1 MKNVKKLYLKILNK
15 LYNLYKH
22 KTTMIQ
28 TNFTQ
33 QSTTSI
39 EPTGT
44 WINMKTGET
53 ITVKT
58 MVNDMS
64 GNGSQLMLTDGRLMS
79 FAEFSNNY
87 VQMEEDSTNPS
98 NDISNNIDNINN
110 TTSSNTPKLN
120 IDLLTSGL
128 GQDNNNITN
137 NKLESFDSPYETP
150 FVNIEGNEN
159 STTPK
164 PKRINLDNNI
174 NTINTINTISNNN
187 ISINNSCSVYT
198 KQQNIVKEFLN
209 NLEKQ
214 PTINFKSIYIENMP
228 TEPISTFVKYLG
240 VTKEDIVDVL
250 YKELC
255 KEDVIKSIL
264 TNYINNILEDKNYNA
279 NNDLKTSTTQK
290 PILKTR
296 RGKI

>member
-15 LYNLYKH
+15 LYKYKFY
-22 KTTMIQ
+22 KYITTMIQ
-28 TNFTQ
+28 TNFTSE
-33 QSTTSI
+33 STVPM
-39 EPTGT
+39 EPSGT

-79 FAEFSNNY
+79 FTEFSNNY
-87 VQMEEDSTNPS
+87 VQMEEEPLNQQ
-98 NDISNNIDNINN
+98 NDITTNNVQ
-110 TTSSNTPKLN
+110 TETPKLN
-120 IDLLTSGL
+120 VDLLTSGL

-137 NKLESFDSPYETP
+137 MYNMSETNVTINSNNKLESFDSTYETS
-150 FVNIEGNEN
+150 FENEN

-164 PKRINLDNNI
+164 QKQINLDNN
-174 NTINTINTISNNN
+174 
-187 ISINNSCSVYT
+187 SCSLNGYS

-209 NLEKQ
+209 NLEKK
-214 PTINFKSIYIENMP
+214 PTINFKYIYIDNMP

-255 KEDVIKSIL
+255 NEDIIKNIL
-264 TNYINNILEDKNYNA
+264 TNYINDILENKVEIKTTESLSKNSVEP
-279 NNDLKTSTTQK
+279 TSK
-290 PILKTR
+290 VKRIK
-296 RGKI
+296 KEVK

>member
-15 LYNLYKH
+15 LYKYKFY
-22 KTTMIQ
+22 KYITTMIQ
-28 TNFTQ
+28 TNFTSE
-33 QSTTSI
+33 STVPM
-39 EPTGT
+39 EPSGT

-79 FAEFSNNY
+79 FTEFSNNY
-87 VQMEEDSTNPS
+87 VQMEEEPLNQQ
-98 NDISNNIDNINN
+98 NDIITNNVK
-110 TTSSNTPKLN
+110 TETPKLN
-120 IDLLTSGL
+120 VDLLTSGL

-137 NKLESFDSPYETP
+137 MYNMSETNVTLNSNNKLESFDSTYETS
-150 FVNIEGNEN
+150 FENEN

-164 PKRINLDNNI
+164 QKQINLDNN
-174 NTINTINTISNNN
+174 
-187 ISINNSCSVYT
+187 SCSLNGYS

-209 NLEKQ
+209 NLEKK
-214 PTINFKSIYIENMP
+214 PTINFKSIYIDNMP

-255 KEDVIKSIL
+255 NEDIIKNIL
-264 TNYINNILEDKNYNA
+264 TNYINDILENKVEIKTTESLSKNSVEP
-279 NNDLKTSTTQK
+279 TSK
-290 PILKTR
+290 VKRIK
-296 RGKI
+296 KEVK

>member
-15 LYNLYKH
+15 LYKLYKY

-110 TTSSNTPKLN
+110 TSSSNTPPKLN

-128 GQDNNNITN
+128 GQDSNIINNT
-137 NKLESFDSPYETP
+137 FDSSLNNDVEE
-150 FVNIEGNEN
+150 IE
-159 STTPK
+159 TTPK
-164 PKRINLDNNI
+164 TKRINLDNAINNI
-174 NTINTINTISNNN
+174 SNNNN

>member
-15 LYNLYKH
+15 LYKYKFY
-22 KTTMIQ
+22 KYITTMIQ
-28 TNFTQ
+28 TNFTSE
-33 QSTTSI
+33 STVPM
-39 EPTGT
+39 EPSGT

-79 FAEFSNNY
+79 FTEFSNNY
-87 VQMEEDSTNPS
+87 VQMEEEPLNQQ
-98 NDISNNIDNINN
+98 NDIITNNVQ
-110 TTSSNTPKLN
+110 TETPKLN

-137 NKLESFDSPYETP
+137 MYNMSETNVTINSNNKLESFDSTYETS
-150 FVNIEGNEN
+150 FENEN

-164 PKRINLDNNI
+164 QKQINLDNNSYSL
-174 NTINTINTISNNN
+174 NGYS
-187 ISINNSCSVYT
+187 

-209 NLEKQ
+209 NLEKK
-214 PTINFKSIYIENMP
+214 PTINFKSIYIDNMP

-255 KEDVIKSIL
+255 NEDIIKNIL
-264 TNYINNILEDKNYNA
+264 TNYINDILENKVEIKITESLSKNSVEPTP
-279 NNDLKTSTTQK
+279 KVK
-290 PILKTR
+290 RIK
-296 RGKI
+296 KEVK

>member
-15 LYNLYKH
+15 LYKYI
-22 KTTMIQ
+22 TTMIQ
-28 TNFTQ
+28 TNFTSE
-33 QSTTSI
+33 STVPM
-39 EPTGT
+39 EPSGT

-79 FAEFSNNY
+79 FTEFSNNY
-87 VQMEEDSTNPS
+87 VQMEEDPLNQQ
-98 NDISNNIDNINN
+98 NDITTNNVQ
-110 TTSSNTPKLN
+110 TETPKLN
-120 IDLLTSGL
+120 INLLTSGL
-128 GQDNNNITN
+128 GQDNNNITNNSN

-164 PKRINLDNNI
+164 LKRINLDNN
-174 NTINTINTISNNN
+174 
-187 ISINNSCSVYT
+187 SCSLNGYS
-198 KQQNIVKEFLN
+198 KQQNIVKDFLN
-209 NLEKQ
+209 NLEKK
-214 PTINFKSIYIENMP
+214 PTINFKSIYIDNMP

-240 VTKEDIVDVL
+240 VTKEDIVYVL

-255 KEDVIKSIL
+255 NEDIIKNIL
-264 TNYINNILEDKNYNA
+264 TNYINDILENKVEI
-279 NNDLKTSTTQK
+279 KTTESLSENLVEPTS
-290 PILKTR
+290 
-296 RGKI
+296 KIQRTKRSKIK

>member
-15 LYNLYKH
+15 LYKYKFY
-22 KTTMIQ
+22 KYITTMIQ
-28 TNFTQ
+28 TNFTSE
-33 QSTTSI
+33 STVPM
-39 EPTGT
+39 EPSGT

-79 FAEFSNNY
+79 FTEFSNNY
-87 VQMEEDSTNPS
+87 VQMEEEPLNQQ
-98 NDISNNIDNINN
+98 NDITINN
-110 TTSSNTPKLN
+110 VQTETPKLN

-137 NKLESFDSPYETP
+137 MYNMSETNVTLNSNNKLESFDSTYETS
-150 FVNIEGNEN
+150 FENEN

-164 PKRINLDNNI
+164 QKQINLDNNLYSLTL
-174 NTINTINTISNNN
+174 NGYS
-187 ISINNSCSVYT
+187 

-209 NLEKQ
+209 NLEKK
-214 PTINFKSIYIENMP
+214 PTINFKSIYIDNMP

-255 KEDVIKSIL
+255 NEDIIKNIL
-264 TNYINNILEDKNYNA
+264 TNYINDILENKVEIKTTESLSKNSVEPTP
-279 NNDLKTSTTQK
+279 KV
-290 PILKTR
+290 
-296 RGKI
+296 KIIKKK

>member
-15 LYNLYKH
+15 LYKYI
-22 KTTMIQ
+22 TTMIQ
-28 TNFTQ
+28 TNFTSE
-33 QSTTSI
+33 STVPM

-79 FAEFSNNY
+79 FEEFSNNY
-87 VQMEEDSTNPS
+87 VQMEEDQVNQQ
-98 NDISNNIDNINN
+98 NDITLNDIQ
-110 TTSSNTPKLN
+110 TETPHLN

-128 GQDNNNITN
+128 GQYSNSD

-150 FVNIEGNEN
+150 FVNDGEIGTLTNQ
-159 STTPK
+159 SR
-164 PKRINLDNNI
+164 RINLDNNSHSL
-174 NTINTINTISNNN
+174 NGYS
-187 ISINNSCSVYT
+187 
-198 KQQNIVKEFLN
+198 KQQNIVKEFLD
-209 NLEKQ
+209 NLEKK
-214 PTINFKSIYIENMP
+214 PIINFKSIYIDNMP

-255 KEDVIKSIL
+255 NEYIIKNIL
-264 TNYINNILEDKNYNA
+264 TNYINDILENKNYNT
-279 NNDLKTSTTQK
+279 NDDLKTSSTQK
-290 PILKTR
+290 SITKTKKS
-296 RGKI
+296 KI

>member
-15 LYNLYKH
+15 LYKYKFY
-22 KTTMIQ
+22 KYITTMIQ
-28 TNFTQ
+28 TNFTSE
-33 QSTTSI
+33 STVPM
-39 EPTGT
+39 EPSGT

-79 FAEFSNNY
+79 FTEFSNNY
-87 VQMEEDSTNPS
+87 VQMEEEPLNQQ
-98 NDISNNIDNINN
+98 NDIITNNVK
-110 TTSSNTPKLN
+110 TETPKLN
-120 IDLLTSGL
+120 VDLLTSGL

-137 NKLESFDSPYETP
+137 MYNMSETNVTLNSNNKLESFDSTYETP
-150 FVNIEGNEN
+150 FENEN

-164 PKRINLDNNI
+164 QKQINLDNNSYSL
-174 NTINTINTISNNN
+174 NGYS
-187 ISINNSCSVYT
+187 

-209 NLEKQ
+209 NLEKK
-214 PTINFKSIYIENMP
+214 PTINFKSIYIDNMP

-255 KEDVIKSIL
+255 NEDIIKNIL
-264 TNYINNILEDKNYNA
+264 TNYINDILENKVEIKTTESLSKNSVEQ
-279 NNDLKTSTTQK
+279 TSKVQRIK
-290 PILKTR
+290 R
-296 RGKI
+296 SKIK

>member
-15 LYNLYKH
+15 LYKYKFY
-22 KTTMIQ
+22 KYITTMIQ
-28 TNFTQ
+28 TNFTSE
-33 QSTTSI
+33 STVPM
-39 EPTGT
+39 EPSGT

-79 FAEFSNNY
+79 FTEFSNNY
-87 VQMEEDSTNPS
+87 VQMEEEPLNQQ
-98 NDISNNIDNINN
+98 NDITTNNVQ
-110 TTSSNTPKLN
+110 TETPKLN
-120 IDLLTSGL
+120 VDLLTSGL
-128 GQDNNNITN
+128 GQDNN
-137 NKLESFDSPYETP
+137 KLEIFDSTTYEIP
-150 FVNIEGNEN
+150 FENEN

-164 PKRINLDNNI
+164 QKQINLDNNSYSL
-174 NTINTINTISNNN
+174 NDYS
-187 ISINNSCSVYT
+187 

-209 NLEKQ
+209 NLEKK
-214 PTINFKSIYIENMP
+214 PTINFKSIYIDNMP

-255 KEDVIKSIL
+255 NEDIIKNIL
-264 TNYINNILEDKNYNA
+264 TNYINDILENKVEIKTTESLSKNSVEQ
-279 NNDLKTSTTQK
+279 TSKVQRIK
-290 PILKTR
+290 R
-296 RGKI
+296 SKIK

>member
-15 LYNLYKH
+15 LYKYKFY
-22 KTTMIQ
+22 KYITTMIQ
-28 TNFTQ
+28 TNFTSE
-33 QSTTSI
+33 STVPM
-39 EPTGT
+39 EPSGT

-79 FAEFSNNY
+79 FTEFSNNY
-87 VQMEEDSTNPS
+87 VQMEEDPLNQQ
-98 NDISNNIDNINN
+98 NDITTNNVQ
-110 TTSSNTPKLN
+110 TETPKLN
-120 IDLLTSGL
+120 INLLTSGL
-128 GQDNNNITN
+128 GQDNNNITNNSN

-164 PKRINLDNNI
+164 PKRINLDNN
-174 NTINTINTISNNN
+174 
-187 ISINNSCSVYT
+187 SCSLNGYS

-209 NLEKQ
+209 NLEKK
-214 PTINFKSIYIENMP
+214 PTINFKSIYIDNMP

-255 KEDVIKSIL
+255 NEDIIKNIL
-264 TNYINNILEDKNYNA
+264 TNYINDILENKIEIITKRLSKNSVETT
-279 NNDLKTSTTQK
+279 LKDYK
-290 PILKTR
+290 
-296 RGKI
+296 

>member
-15 LYNLYKH
+15 LYKLYKY

-33 QSTTSI
+33 QSTASI

-110 TTSSNTPKLN
+110 TSSSNTPPKLN

-128 GQDNNNITN
+128 GQDSNIINNT
-137 NKLESFDSPYETP
+137 FDSSLNNDVEE
-150 FVNIEGNEN
+150 IE
-159 STTPK
+159 TTPK
-164 PKRINLDNNI
+164 TKRINLDNAINNI
-174 NTINTINTISNNN
+174 SNNNN
-187 ISINNSCSVYT
+187 ISINNSCSLSKYT

-209 NLEKQ
+209 NLEKR

-255 KEDVIKSIL
+255 NESVIKSIL

>member
-15 LYNLYKH
+15 LYKYKFY
-22 KTTMIQ
+22 KYITTMIQ
-28 TNFTQ
+28 TNFTSE
-33 QSTTSI
+33 STVPM
-39 EPTGT
+39 EPSGT

-79 FAEFSNNY
+79 FTEFSNNY
-87 VQMEEDSTNPS
+87 VQMEEDPLNQQ
-98 NDISNNIDNINN
+98 NDITTNNVQ
-110 TTSSNTPKLN
+110 TETPKLN
-120 IDLLTSGL
+120 INLLTSGL
-128 GQDNNNITN
+128 GQDNNNITNNSN

-164 PKRINLDNNI
+164 PKRINLDNA
-174 NTINTINTISNNN
+174 INTISNT
-187 ISINNSCSVYT
+187 ISINNSCSLNGYS

-209 NLEKQ
+209 NLEKE
-214 PTINFKSIYIENMP
+214 PTINFKSIYIDNMP

-255 KEDVIKSIL
+255 NEDIIKNIL
-264 TNYINNILEDKNYNA
+264 TNYINDILENKVEIKTTESLSKNSVEQ
-279 NNDLKTSTTQK
+279 TSKVQRTK
-290 PILKTR
+290 R
-296 RGKI
+296 SKIK

>member
-15 LYNLYKH
+15 LYKLYKY

-33 QSTTSI
+33 QSTASI

-110 TTSSNTPKLN
+110 TSSSNTPKLN

-128 GQDNNNITN
+128 GQDSNIINNT
-137 NKLESFDSPYETP
+137 FDSSLNNDVEE
-150 FVNIEGNEN
+150 IE
-159 STTPK
+159 TTPK
-164 PKRINLDNNI
+164 TKRINLD
-174 NTINTINTISNNN
+174 NTISNNN

>member
-15 LYNLYKH
+15 LYKYKFY
-22 KTTMIQ
+22 KYITTMIQ
-28 TNFTQ
+28 TNFTSE
-33 QSTTSI
+33 STVPM
-39 EPTGT
+39 EPSGT

-79 FAEFSNNY
+79 FTEFSNNY
-87 VQMEEDSTNPS
+87 VQMEEEPLNQQ
-98 NDISNNIDNINN
+98 NDIITNNVQ
-110 TTSSNTPKLN
+110 TETSKLN

-128 GQDNNNITN
+128 GQDNNNIINMYNMSETNVTLNSN
-137 NKLESFDSPYETP
+137 NKLESFDSTYETP
-150 FVNIEGNEN
+150 FVNIEENEN

-164 PKRINLDNNI
+164 QKQINLDNN
-174 NTINTINTISNNN
+174 
-187 ISINNSCSVYT
+187 SCSLNGYS

-209 NLEKQ
+209 NLEKK
-214 PTINFKSIYIENMP
+214 PTINFKSIYIDNMP

-255 KEDVIKSIL
+255 NEDIIKNIL
-264 TNYINNILEDKNYNA
+264 TNYINNILENKVEIKTIESLSKNSVEPTP
-279 NNDLKTSTTQK
+279 KV
-290 PILKTR
+290 
-296 RGKI
+296 KIIKRSKIK

>member
-15 LYNLYKH
+15 LYKYKFY
-22 KTTMIQ
+22 KYITTMIQ
-28 TNFTQ
+28 TNFTSE
-33 QSTTSI
+33 STVPM
-39 EPTGT
+39 EPSGT

-79 FAEFSNNY
+79 FTEFSNNY
-87 VQMEEDSTNPS
+87 VQMEEDPLNQQ
-98 NDISNNIDNINN
+98 NDITTNNVQ
-110 TTSSNTPKLN
+110 TETPKLN
-120 IDLLTSGL
+120 INLLTSGL
-128 GQDNNNITN
+128 GQDNNNITNNSN

-164 PKRINLDNNI
+164 PKRINLDNN
-174 NTINTINTISNNN
+174 
-187 ISINNSCSVYT
+187 SCSLNGYS

-209 NLEKQ
+209 NLEKK
-214 PTINFKSIYIENMP
+214 PTINFKSIYIDNMP

-255 KEDVIKSIL
+255 NEDIIKNIL
-264 TNYINNILEDKNYNA
+264 TNYINDILENKIEIITKSLSKNSVETT
-279 NNDLKTSTTQK
+279 LKDYK
-290 PILKTR
+290 
-296 RGKI
+296 

>member
-15 LYNLYKH
+15 LYKYKFY
-22 KTTMIQ
+22 KYITTMIQ
-28 TNFTQ
+28 TNFTSE
-33 QSTTSI
+33 STVPM
-39 EPTGT
+39 EPSGT

-79 FAEFSNNY
+79 FTEFSNNY
-87 VQMEEDSTNPS
+87 VQMEEEPLNQQ
-98 NDISNNIDNINN
+98 NDIITNNVQ
-110 TTSSNTPKLN
+110 TETPKLN

-137 NKLESFDSPYETP
+137 MYNISETNVTLNSNNKLESFDSTYETS
-150 FVNIEGNEN
+150 FVNIEENEN
-159 STTPK
+159 STTTK
-164 PKRINLDNNI
+164 QKRINLDNNSYSL
-174 NTINTINTISNNN
+174 NGYS
-187 ISINNSCSVYT
+187 

-209 NLEKQ
+209 NLEKK
-214 PTINFKSIYIENMP
+214 PTINFKYIYIDNMP

-255 KEDVIKSIL
+255 NEDIIKNIL
-264 TNYINNILEDKNYNA
+264 TNYINDILENKVEIKTTESLSKNSVEPTP
-279 NNDLKTSTTQK
+279 KVK
-290 PILKTR
+290 RIK
-296 RGKI
+296 KK

>member
-15 LYNLYKH
+15 LYKYKFY
-22 KTTMIQ
+22 KYITTMIQ
-28 TNFTQ
+28 TNFTSE
-33 QSTTSI
+33 STVPM
-39 EPTGT
+39 EPSGT

-79 FAEFSNNY
+79 FTEFSNNY
-87 VQMEEDSTNPS
+87 VQMEEEPLNQQ
-98 NDISNNIDNINN
+98 NDIITNNAQ
-110 TTSSNTPKLN
+110 TETPKLN

-137 NKLESFDSPYETP
+137 TYNMSETNVTINSNNKLESFDSTYETS
-150 FVNIEGNEN
+150 FENEN

-164 PKRINLDNNI
+164 QKQINLDNN
-174 NTINTINTISNNN
+174 
-187 ISINNSCSVYT
+187 SCSLNSYS

-209 NLEKQ
+209 NLEKK
-214 PTINFKSIYIENMP
+214 PTINFKSIYIDNMP

-240 VTKEDIVDVL
+240 VTKEDIVYVL

-255 KEDVIKSIL
+255 NEDIIKNIL
-264 TNYINNILEDKNYNA
+264 TNYINDILENKVEIKTTESLSKNSVEP
-279 NNDLKTSTTQK
+279 TSK
-290 PILKTR
+290 VIRIK
-296 RGKI
+296 KEVK

>member
-15 LYNLYKH
+15 LYKYKFY
-22 KTTMIQ
+22 KYITTMIQ
-28 TNFTQ
+28 TNFTSE
-33 QSTTSI
+33 STVPM
-39 EPTGT
+39 EPSGT

-79 FAEFSNNY
+79 FTEFSNNY
-87 VQMEEDSTNPS
+87 VQMEEEPLNQQ
-98 NDISNNIDNINN
+98 NDIITNNVK
-110 TTSSNTPKLN
+110 TETPKLN
-120 IDLLTSGL
+120 VDLLTSGL

-137 NKLESFDSPYETP
+137 MYNMSETNVTINSNNKLESFDIPYETS
-150 FVNIEGNEN
+150 FENEN

-164 PKRINLDNNI
+164 QKQINLDNNLYSL
-174 NTINTINTISNNN
+174 NGYS
-187 ISINNSCSVYT
+187 

-209 NLEKQ
+209 NLEKK
-214 PTINFKSIYIENMP
+214 PTINFKSIYIDNMP

-255 KEDVIKSIL
+255 NEDIIKNIL
-264 TNYINNILEDKNYNA
+264 TNYINDILENKVEIKTTESLSKNSVEP
-279 NNDLKTSTTQK
+279 TSK
-290 PILKTR
+290 VKRIK
-296 RGKI
+296 KEVK

>member
-15 LYNLYKH
+15 LYKLYKH
-22 KTTMIQ
+22 KTTMVQ

-33 QSTTSI
+33 QSTASI

-87 VQMEEDSTNPS
+87 VQMEEEDSTNPS
-98 NDISNNIDNINN
+98 NDISNNIDNNVSSN
-110 TTSSNTPKLN
+110 TSSNTTPKLN

-128 GQDNNNITN
+128 GQDNNITN

-150 FVNIEGNEN
+150 FVNIERNEN

-164 PKRINLDNNI
+164 PKRINLDNAI
-174 NTINTINTISNNN
+174 NAISNN

-264 TNYINNILEDKNYNA
+264 TNYINNILEDKNYNV

-290 PILKTR
+290 QVLKTR

>member
-1 MKNVKKLYLKILNK
+1 MKNVKKLYLKIHNK
-15 LYNLYKH
+15 LYKYI
-22 KTTMIQ
+22 TTMIQ
-28 TNFTQ
+28 TNFTPE
-33 QSTTSI
+33 STVPM
-39 EPTGT
+39 EPSGT

-79 FAEFSNNY
+79 FTEFSNDY
-87 VQMEEDSTNPS
+87 VQMEEDQLNQQ
-98 NDISNNIDNINN
+98 NDITPNNVQTEI
-110 TTSSNTPKLN
+110 PKLN

-128 GQDNNNITN
+128 GQDNNNIINMYHMSETNVTLNSN
-137 NKLESFDSPYETP
+137 NKLESFNSPYEQP

-164 PKRINLDNNI
+164 PKRINLDNN
-174 NTINTINTISNNN
+174 
-187 ISINNSCSVYT
+187 SCSLNCYS

-214 PTINFKSIYIENMP
+214 PTINFKSIYIDNMP

-255 KEDVIKSIL
+255 NEDIIKNIL
-264 TNYINNILEDKNYNA
+264 TNYINDILENKLEIKTTESLSKN
-279 NNDLKTSTTQK
+279 LVEPTSKVQRTK
-290 PILKTR
+290 R
-296 RGKI
+296 SKIK

>member
-15 LYNLYKH
+15 LYKYI
-22 KTTMIQ
+22 TTMIQ
-28 TNFTQ
+28 TNFTSE
-33 QSTTSI
+33 STVPM
-39 EPTGT
+39 EPSGT

-79 FAEFSNNY
+79 FTEFSNNY
-87 VQMEEDSTNPS
+87 VQMEEDPLNQQ
-98 NDISNNIDNINN
+98 NDITTNNVQ
-110 TTSSNTPKLN
+110 TETPKLN
-120 IDLLTSGL
+120 INLLTSGL
-128 GQDNNNITN
+128 GQDNNNITNNSN

-164 PKRINLDNNI
+164 PKRINLDNN
-174 NTINTINTISNNN
+174 
-187 ISINNSCSVYT
+187 SCSLNGYS

-209 NLEKQ
+209 NLEKK
-214 PTINFKSIYIENMP
+214 PTINFKSIYIDNMP

-240 VTKEDIVDVL
+240 VTKEDIVYVL

-255 KEDVIKSIL
+255 NEDIIKNIL
-264 TNYINNILEDKNYNA
+264 TNYINDILENKVEIKTTESLSKNSVEQ
-279 NNDLKTSTTQK
+279 TSKVQRTK
-290 PILKTR
+290 R
-296 RGKI
+296 SKIK

>member
-15 LYNLYKH
+15 LYKYKFY
-22 KTTMIQ
+22 KYITTMIQ
-28 TNFTQ
+28 TNFTSE
-33 QSTTSI
+33 STVPM
-39 EPTGT
+39 EPSGT

-79 FAEFSNNY
+79 FTEFSNNY
-87 VQMEEDSTNPS
+87 VQMEEEPLNQQ
-98 NDISNNIDNINN
+98 NDIITNNVK
-110 TTSSNTPKLN
+110 TETPKLN
-120 IDLLTSGL
+120 VDLLTSGL

-137 NKLESFDSPYETP
+137 MYNMSETNVTINSNNKLESFDSTYETS
-150 FVNIEGNEN
+150 FENEN

-164 PKRINLDNNI
+164 QKQINLDNNLYSLTL
-174 NTINTINTISNNN
+174 NGYS
-187 ISINNSCSVYT
+187 

-209 NLEKQ
+209 NLEKK
-214 PTINFKSIYIENMP
+214 PTINFKSIYIDNMP

-240 VTKEDIVDVL
+240 VTKEDIVYVL

-255 KEDVIKSIL
+255 NEDIIKNIL
-264 TNYINNILEDKNYNA
+264 TNYINDILENKVEIKNNRK
-279 NNDLKTSTTQK
+279 L
-290 PILKTR
+290 I
-296 RGKI
+296 

>member
-15 LYNLYKH
+15 LYKLYKY

-164 PKRINLDNNI
+164 PKRINLDN
-174 NTINTINTISNNN
+174 TISNNN

>member
-22 KTTMIQ
+22 KTTMIE
-28 TNFTQ
+28 TNFAP
-33 QSTTSI
+33 QSTVPM

-64 GNGSQLMLTDGRLMS
+64 CNGSQLMLTDGRLMS

-87 VQMEEDSTNPS
+87 VQMEEDSTNPQTD
-98 NDISNNIDNINN
+98 NDIYN
-110 TTSSNTPKLN
+110 TTSNITEAPHLN

-128 GQDNNNITN
+128 GEDNNNIGI
-137 NKLESFDSPYETP
+137 KLNATDSSLD
-150 FVNIEGNEN
+150 NITIDKNEVQAV
-159 STTPK
+159 
-164 PKRINLDNNI
+164 PKRINLDNQISSFN
-174 NTINTINTISNNN
+174 NTSSNT
-187 ISINNSCSVYT
+187 YT

-255 KEDVIKSIL
+255 NESTIKNIL
-264 TNYINNILEDKNYNA
+264 TNYINDILESNTEMDIMQSA
-279 NNDLKTSTTQK
+279 SQK
-290 PILKTR
+290 PVEEASKTPKTR
-296 RGKI
+296 RGKIK